1 MFPFLS
7 VPLFL
12 IDIWKRFLFKQI
24 CYAEFTWCSRLM
36 HSFSVPP
43 DSTLSWRHMKE
54 YQSQSGS
61 GKHKVCQRRPQLH
74 LHQCFESTVT
84 CIAERDQGA
93 QIGLLSDKIK
103 AEVVLRMHTN
113 APPDSLK

>member
-1 MFPFLS
+1 
-7 VPLFL
+7 
-12 IDIWKRFLFKQI
+12 
-24 CYAEFTWCSRLM
+24 M

-103 AEVVLRMHTN
+103 AEVVLRMHTY